1 MADPEPTGGR
11 GRAGGRGRMARGAAF
26 AGLLAMPL
34 VGVAHACAVVWL
46 YNNLGSMTFLVL
58 LLPLILT
65 AVILA
70 WAVVLLWLAMDTA
83 GNTPAVAVVTGL
95 GGLMC
100 AYLFTYHGAA
110 DWMLRW
116 QGTET
121 SCVVLGVE
129 ERRELDPLAAIETDT
144 DSGWVTRYD
153 YELNCDDDDAPGR
166 MTADNGNLPTAGHG
180 LSPGWTTAVVYDPS
194 PAWGAWGAAP
204 AAELEPGNDMMGLS
218 AGFVISGTGL
228 WTLSLLGSAAAC
240 VRGTRRSR

>member
-1 MADPEPTGGR
+1 MPDPERTGGR
-11 GRAGGRGRMARGAAF
+11 RRVTRGSAF

-46 YNNLGSMTFLVL
+46 YNNLGHITFLVL
-58 LLPLILT
+58 LPPLILT

-70 WAVVLLWLAMDTA
+70 RAVVLLWLAMNTA
-83 GNTPAVAVVTGL
+83 GAPPGVAVVAGL

-100 AYLFTYHGAA
+100 AYLFTYPGAG

-129 ERRELDPLAAIETDT
+129 ERRELAPLAAIETDT

-153 YELNCDDDDAPGR
+153 YALDCDDPGAPEE
-166 MTADNGNLPTAGHG
+166 MTAETRDLPTQGIG

-194 PAWGAWGAAP
+194 PGWGTWGAAP
-204 AAELEPGNDMMGLS
+204 AEELEPGNDAMGLS
-218 AGFVISGTGL
+218 AGFVISGSGL
-228 WTLSLLGSAAAC
+228 WTLSLLGSAAAG
-240 VRGTRRSR
+240 VRGARRSRPR